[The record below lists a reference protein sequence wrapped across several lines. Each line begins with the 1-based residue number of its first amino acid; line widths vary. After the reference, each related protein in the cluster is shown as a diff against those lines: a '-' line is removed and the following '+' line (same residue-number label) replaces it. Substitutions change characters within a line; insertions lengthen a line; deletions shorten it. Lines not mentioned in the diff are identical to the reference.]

1 MSARKIGCP
10 VCGYRFDPADSGA
23 CGSCPLNAGCEMVCC
38 PNCGHTTVDVN
49 QSGLVQLA
57 NRIVALFRREQ
68 PASQGHEPA
77 EEFIRLDNIPS
88 PVPGLLSPA
97 SNPPSSISG
106 PPSPVRRLSEIPVGE
121 RVRVMSLGEG
131 LTPPRCARL
140 QAYGVVPGYWVKVIQ
155 HDPVTVIQVDHL
167 ELAME
172 GEVAEGIWVME

>member
-1 MSARKIGCP
+1 MNARKIDCP
-10 VCGYRFDPADSGA
+10 ICGFRFDPADSGA
-23 CGSCPLNAGCEMVCC
+23 CGSCPLNKGCEMVCC

-49 QSGLVQLA
+49 QSGLVRVA
-57 NRIVALFRREQ
+57 SRIAALFRRNRSGEPEGNQ
-68 PASQGHEPA
+68 ADIFTRLERIPVPVPENGASDPEPA
-77 EEFIRLDNIPS
+77 
-88 PVPGLLSPA
+88 GPA
-97 SNPPSSISG
+97 
-106 PPSPVRRLSEIPVGE
+106 RRLSEVPVGA
-121 RVRVMSLGEG
+121 RVRVMSVGAG